1 MKKNYPSHMPYPSRQ
16 TGFTLIEVMIVVA
29 IIGILSS
36 IAYPSYTEYV
46 RKGHRAKAM
55 AGLLQVAQWMER
67 AATATGTYPLDANF
81 STELKNKLKKVEGDR
96 YEITVASA
104 DGATFTLTATPK
116 GAQSGD
122 KCNKFTLKNTGA
134 KGLIDKDEKEVT
146 SGDLVAE
153 CWRK

>member
-36 IAYPSYTEYV
+36 NAYPSYTEYV

-55 AGLLQVAQWMER
+55 AGLLEAARWMER
-67 AATATGTYPLDANF
+67 AATATGTYPVTANF
-81 STELKNKLKKVEGDR
+81 PANLKTVEGDR
-96 YEITVASA
+96 YDIAAVS

-122 KCNKFTLKNTGA
+122 KCGNFILYNTGKKEISA
-134 KGLIDKDEKEVT
+134 SDKEDECGWK
-146 SGDLVAE
+146 
-153 CWRK
+153 